1 MNYKKDISFN
11 SCEVIVEFTFSTNFV
26 LIFTL
31 YLLAILS
38 IKILRTIYFLQNL
51 IDGFP
56 QGEYFYEFNYKQSRS
71 LFKSCTNY
79 SFRNYSLILIS
90 KSLFHSCSCRNFL
103 LHLKVYSSIYGSKM
117 YTRARESRPSPV
129 ISLNLEKASLHFFQ
143 ESKYK
148 DD

>member
-38 IKILRTIYFLQNL
+38 IKILRTIYFLWNL

-56 QGEYFYEFNYKQSRS
+56 QREYFYEFNQKQSRS
-71 LFKSCTNY
+71 LFQSC
-79 SFRNYSLILIS
+79 RNYSLILIS
-90 KSLFHSCSCRNFL
+90 KSLFHSCACRNFL
-103 LHLKVYSSIYGSKM
+103 LPLKLYSSMYGSKM
-117 YTRARESRPSPV
+117 YTRARETRPSPV